1 MSHTLASAIELGL
14 RQIARQLMHPDEY
27 KKLQNTIRMTKLRHV
42 GNGQK
47 TLHDLIL
54 EQATSIA
61 DWATNNKF
69 SEASDHVEEKK
80 RKAIENLK
88 QHLHHL

>member
-14 RQIARQLMHPDEY
+14 RQIAKSQMHPDKY
-27 KKLQNTIRMTKLRHV
+27 KELQTTIRKTKLIHV
-42 GNGQK
+42 GSGQQ
-47 TLHDLIL
+47 TLHDLII

-61 DWATNNKF
+61 DWATNNRF
-69 SEASDHVEEKK
+69 SEACEEVEEKK

-88 QHLHHL
+88 DYLHHL